1 MCGAGAGGDE
11 EEDMVGAGCRVM
23 KTDPEREVGRGGE
36 VDVENEGVRSRVPG
50 SGVCGCAAG
59 CQRQKRL
66 GPLGVGGVDGCL
78 ACLFCFGVMM
88 A

>member
-36 VDVENEGVRSRVPG
+36 VDVENEGVRSRVPEESTLNSQG
-50 SGVCGCAAG
+50 GGKEKKEKKDG
-59 CQRQKRL
+59 GKRQL
-66 GPLGVGGVDGCL
+66 N
-78 ACLFCFGVMM
+78 
-88 A
+88 

>member
-36 VDVENEGVRSRVPG
+36 VDVENEGVRSRVPEESTLNSQG
-50 SGVCGCAAG
+50 GGKEKKERKKGWREAAVELKEGKPVRHGV
-59 CQRQKRL
+59 
-66 GPLGVGGVDGCL
+66 
-78 ACLFCFGVMM
+78 
-88 A
+88 